1 MADAELNVP
10 DGGGVEL
17 SVGDKTAAWLIS
29 IGWTPPADAGLAD
42 VVEEVSIAPSP
53 GLEAAKVAYNS
64 REAQRLEAQ
73 AAYNNLMAD
82 AQDSSDL
89 DKLMAFLNVNMD
101 RFLAPVTQIEIP
113 GLSDAKPDA

>member
-1 MADAELNVP
+1 MAEAKLGVNVQ
-10 DGGGVEL
+10 VE
-17 SVGDKTAAWLIS
+17 VEPGPKTAAWLIS